1 MTDKEIRNYL
11 NNNPTIRGIVEEMKT
26 WWSNEGSDTIIQECF
41 DKILELTD
49 KEV

>member
-41 DKILELTD
+41 D
-49 KEV
+49 

>member
-1 MTDKEIRNYL
+1 MTDKEIRDYL

-26 WWSNEGSDTIIQECF
+26 WWSDEDIIIQECF
-41 DKILELTD
+41 DKILELVD

>member
-1 MTDKEIRNYL
+1 MTDKEIRDYL
-11 NNNPTIRGIVEEMKT
+11 NNIPTIRGIVEEMKT

>member
-1 MTDKEIRNYL
+1 MTDKEIREYL

-41 DKILELTD
+41 DKILELTN